1 MEHDAAA
8 FAYSARSLLMSIR
21 LAAVAAAIGV
31 FAAIAQP
38 ALAQQSAAPAPAP
51 EGKTTELADGLKY
64 TETKVGDGAE
74 AKKGLLVS
82 VQYTGWLYKNGNKG
96 AKFDSSLDRNKPITF
111 TLGQKQVIPGW
122 DEGISGMKVGGKRTL
137 IIPPQLA
144 YGATGSG
151 GVIPPNATLIFD
163 VELVNAF

>member
-1 MEHDAAA
+1 
-8 FAYSARSLLMSIR
+8 
-21 LAAVAAAIGV
+21 
-31 FAAIAQP
+31 
-38 ALAQQSAAPAPAP
+38 
-51 EGKTTELADGLKY
+51 
-64 TETKVGDGAE
+64 
-74 AKKGLLVS
+74 LLVS